1 MWEDAKRA
9 RYFLVDATGVL
20 VQAERECRRAHFYVT
35 VVPREHVLYRFTAT
49 NDGDTVAR
57 LYAGFSGHF
66 HADASAVYHE
76 LYRQQ
81 AGLVEVGCWAHAR
94 RRFFEALGTDRERA
108 LVGIGFIGLLYE
120 AHRAALDRDGRDGR
134 VDKEQRSRATRPILA
149 RIFSWARRE
158 FRGTETGTPIDEAL
172 GYLIRQRRP
181 LRRFLDDAILRLDNN
196 LAELELRR
204 EVVGRKNWLF
214 LGSDNGAV
222 WNTTM
227 VSLIAS
233 CQMHDI
239 EPEAY
244 LRDVLTLLPGWPV
257 NRVLELSPKHWRE
270 TAARVE
276 TRERLDGLR
285 LLRD

>member
-1 MWEDAKRA
+1 MWDDAKKNA

-20 VQAERECRRAHFYVT
+20 VQAAKECKRAHFYVT
-35 VVPREHVLYRFTAT
+35 VVPREHVLYRFT
-49 NDGDTVAR
+49 NENNGDVVAR
-57 LYAGFSGHF
+57 MYAGFSGHF

-76 LYRQQ
+76 LYRQERD
-81 AGLVEVGCWAHAR
+81 LVEVGCWAHAR

-120 AHRAALDRDGRDGR
+120 AHRASLDSDGR
-134 VDKEQRSRATRPILA
+134 VDKDERGKLARPILA
-149 RIFSWARRE
+149 RILSWARHE
-158 FRGTETGTPIDEAL
+158 FRETETGTPIDEAL
-172 GYLIRQRRP
+172 GYIIRQRKP
-181 LRRFLDDAILRLDNN
+181 LRRFLGDAALRLDNN
-196 LAELELRR
+196 LAELALRR

-214 LGSDNGAV
+214 LGSDNGAM

-233 CQMHDI
+233 CQLHDI

-257 NRVLELSPKHWRE
+257 NRVLDLSPKCWRD
-270 TAARVE
+270 TLAKPE
-276 TRERLDGLR
+276 TRQLLDRLR
-285 LLRD
+285 LLRDAA